1 MPLSETVRKSEFL
14 GREFLLWLWF
24 KSETHE
30 GRFDLGETGQVELW
44 IDHRVVLQTAREDGV
59 EKVVCSGE
67 NPHLREARFALKQGK
82 EVTEAMVSLT
92 IGDHAW
98 SFILDSTWMNF
109 KSFRTPR
116 VIQDKGGDPEG
127 LFYEKI
133 YLVEQAIDVMDA
145 IYSQFVKIRLSPG
158 WKTRELPSLLEWI
171 RGGI

>member
-82 EVTEAMVSLT
+82 AP
-92 IGDHAW
+92 A
-98 SFILDSTWMNF
+98 N
-109 KSFRTPR
+109 K
-116 VIQDKGGDPEG
+116 
-127 LFYEKI
+127 
-133 YLVEQAIDVMDA
+133 LV
-145 IYSQFVKIRLSPG
+145 KH
-158 WKTRELPSLLEWI
+158 T
-171 RGGI
+171 